1 MPEAAV
7 ASLGS
12 LLALNSERGLAS
24 IYSLVGVGLSPDL
37 KILLKLF
44 FCSVEFPL
52 SARFLAYSFSLK
64 MFLEFL
70 VSGIASSSSSC
81 TFFLLVSPRILAMA
95 LPSSYV
101 IMVSTRG
108 LPFESFT
115 DMTPELTPLRFIWA
129 RAF

>member
-1 MPEAAV
+1 M

-12 LLALNSERGLAS
+12 LLALNSERGLDS
-24 IYSLVGVGLSPDL
+24 IYSLVGVGLSPYL

-44 FCSVEFPL
+44 FCSADCSR

-70 VSGIASSSSSC
+70 VSGIASSSSSW
-81 TFFLLVSPRILAMA
+81 TFFLLVSPRIFAMA
-95 LPSSYV
+95 FPSSYV
-101 IMVSTRG
+101 IMVSTLG

-115 DMTPELTPLRFIWA
+115 DMTPELTPLRFICA
-129 RAF
+129 SPF